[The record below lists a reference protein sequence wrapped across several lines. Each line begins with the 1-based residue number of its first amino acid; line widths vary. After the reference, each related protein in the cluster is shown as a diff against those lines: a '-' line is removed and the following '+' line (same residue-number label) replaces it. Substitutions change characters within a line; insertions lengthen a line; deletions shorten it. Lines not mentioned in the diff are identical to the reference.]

1 MCPAI
6 DGSGIFFTPK
16 GMKFATAHRVLRG
29 RAPTIPAI
37 TITREPMTRK
47 ALSIA
52 VISVS
57 FLAAGCA
64 GIGPT
69 RLKADQVDYAR
80 ALGDAKKREILA
92 AIVGLRFADAPSF
105 LTVSSIIAAYSFDA
119 SGGAILNAGSGAQP
133 NYAQATGSVSYSN
146 HPTFTF
152 SPTTG
157 DAYASAYIRP
167 LSPTLVMPLA
177 ESGIPVD
184 LLLRITAQSISGL
197 QNGTA
202 LAGPNAPGSPQ
213 FFLLLQALRR
223 LQLAG
228 ELNIESRNSD
238 DDKADSKGGKKAK
251 AGKGNSGDKGGVFI
265 TLGATRSGSNKEVV
279 DDLAL
284 VRKLLHLSPKMKT
297 YEIVYGQASDQN
309 RIPMVTRSV
318 LGILTDLGAQISVPS
333 EQVGSG
339 ATKPTIGLIG
349 GETRPTI
356 IVRTS
361 EKPPKDAYVSVLYDK
376 ATYWIDRGDF
386 DSKYA
391 FTVVQNLMALAEV
404 TESAKSPVV
413 TIPAN

>member
-1 MCPAI
+1 
-6 DGSGIFFTPK
+6 
-16 GMKFATAHRVLRG
+16 
-29 RAPTIPAI
+29 
-37 TITREPMTRK
+37 MTRK

-52 VISVS
+52 VLSIS

-64 GIGPT
+64 GIGPG

-105 LTVSSIIAAYSFDA
+105 LTVSSIIAAYSFDT
-119 SGGAILNAGSGAQP
+119 SGGVILNAGSGAQP

-152 SPTTG
+152 TPTTG

-177 ESGIPVD
+177 ESGIPID
-184 LLLRITAQSISGL
+184 LLLRITVQSISGL

-202 LAGPNAPGSPQ
+202 LGGPNAAGSSD

-228 ELNIESRNSD
+228 ELNIETRNTDGNKPVKTES
-238 DDKADSKGGKKAK
+238 SVKG
-251 AGKGNSGDKGGVFI
+251 GNSGDKGGVFI
-265 TLGATRSGSNKEVV
+265 TLGATRSGASKQVT

-284 VRKLLHLSPKMKT
+284 VRRLLHLSPKMKT
-297 YEIVYGQASDQN
+297 YEFVYGQSADQS

-333 EQVGSG
+333 DQIGSG

-356 IVRTS
+356 VVKTG
-361 EKPPKDAYVSVLYDK
+361 EKAPQDAYVSVLYDK
-376 ATYWIDRGDF
+376 SNYWIDRGDF

-404 TESAKSPVV
+404 TDTAKSPVV

>member
-1 MCPAI
+1 
-6 DGSGIFFTPK
+6 
-16 GMKFATAHRVLRG
+16 
-29 RAPTIPAI
+29 
-37 TITREPMTRK
+37 MTRK
-47 ALSIA
+47 ALCTA
-52 VISVS
+52 VLSAS

-64 GIGPT
+64 GIGPG

-105 LTVSSIIAAYSFDA
+105 LTVSSIIAAYTFDA
-119 SGGAILNAGSGAQP
+119 TGGAVLNAGSGAQP

-152 SPTTG
+152 TPTTG

-167 LSPTLVMPLA
+167 LAPTLVMPLA
-177 ESGIPVD
+177 ESGIPID

-202 LAGPNAPGSPQ
+202 LGGPNASGSPD

-228 ELNIESRNSD
+228 ELNIETRN
-238 DDKADSKGGKKAK
+238 DDKNGK
-251 AGKGNSGDKGGVFI
+251 AGKSGVFM
-265 TLGATRSGSNKEVV
+265 TLGATRSGEIKQVV

-284 VRKLLHLSPKMKT
+284 VRRLLHLSPKMKT
-297 YEIVYGQASDQN
+297 YEIVYGQSSDRD

-318 LGILTDLGAQISVPS
+318 LGILTDLGAQIAVPDP
-333 EQVGSG
+333 QVNSG
-339 ATKPTIGLIG
+339 ATKPSIGLIG

-356 IVRTS
+356 IVKVGP
-361 EKPPKDAYVSVLYDK
+361 KPPKDAYVSVPYDQSD
-376 ATYWIDRGDF
+376 YWIDRSDF

-404 TESAKSPVV
+404 TDTSKAPVV

>member
-1 MCPAI
+1 MIRTLA
-6 DGSGIFFTPK
+6 S
-16 GMKFATAHRVLRG
+16 
-29 RAPTIPAI
+29 TIP
-37 TITREPMTRK
+37 TK

-52 VISVS
+52 VLSAS
-57 FLAAGCA
+57 FLAAGCSSL
-64 GIGPT
+64 GPS

-80 ALGDAKKREILA
+80 ALGDAQKREILA

-105 LTVSSIIAAYSFDA
+105 LTVSSIIAAYNFDA

-152 SPTTG
+152 TPTTG

-167 LSPTLVMPLA
+167 LSPTLVLPLA
-177 ESGIPVD
+177 ESGMPID
-184 LLLRITAQSISGL
+184 LLLRITAQSIAGL
-197 QNGTA
+197 QNGNA
-202 LAGPNAPGSPQ
+202 LGGPNASGAPE
-213 FFLLLQALRR
+213 FFLLIQALRR

-228 ELNIESRNSD
+228 ELNVESRNED
-238 DDKADSKGGKKAK
+238 HVGR
-251 AGKGNSGDKGGVFI
+251 VYI
-265 TLGATRSGSNKEVV
+265 TLAATRSGSNKATV
-279 DDLAL
+279 DDLTL

-297 YEIVYGQASDQN
+297 YEIVYGQSSDKD

-318 LGILTDLGAQISVPS
+318 FGILTDLGAQIPVPDA
-333 EQVGSG
+333 QVGTG

-356 IVRTS
+356 VVKVG
-361 EKPPKDAYVSVLYDK
+361 EKAPQDAYVSVLYDK
-376 ATYWIDRGDF
+376 SQYWIDRGDF

-404 TESAKSPVV
+404 TDTSKAPVV

>member
-1 MCPAI
+1 
-6 DGSGIFFTPK
+6 
-16 GMKFATAHRVLRG
+16 
-29 RAPTIPAI
+29 
-37 TITREPMTRK
+37 MTRK

-52 VISVS
+52 ILSVS

-64 GIGPT
+64 GIGPS

-105 LTVSSIIAAYSFDA
+105 LTVSSIIAAYTFDTT
-119 SGGAILNAGSGAQP
+119 GGLSVNAGSGAQP
-133 NYAQATGSVSYSN
+133 NYALATGSVSYSN

-152 SPTTG
+152 TPTTG

-177 ESGIPVD
+177 ESGIPID

-202 LAGPNAPGSPQ
+202 LGGPNASGSPE
-213 FFLLLQALRR
+213 FFQLLRVLRR

-228 ELNIESRNSD
+228 ELNIETRNAD
-238 DDKADSKGGKKAK
+238 EDKSGKTDKSAK
-251 AGKGNSGDKGGVFI
+251 ATKVNSADKGGVFI
-265 TLGATRSGSNKEVV
+265 TLGATRSGSNKAVV
-279 DDLAL
+279 DDLTL

-297 YEIVYGQASDQN
+297 YEIVYGQSSDQN

-318 LGILTDLGAQISVPS
+318 LGILTDLGAQIAVPD
-333 EQVGSG
+333 EQVGNG
-339 ATKPTIGLIG
+339 ATKPSIGLIG

-356 IVRTS
+356 VVKVS
-361 EKPPKDAYVSVLYDK
+361 EKVPKDAYVSVLYDK
-376 ATYWIDRGDF
+376 ANYWIDRGDF

-404 TESAKSPVV
+404 TDTSKSPVV

>member
-1 MCPAI
+1 
-6 DGSGIFFTPK
+6 
-16 GMKFATAHRVLRG
+16 
-29 RAPTIPAI
+29 
-37 TITREPMTRK
+37 MTRK

-52 VISVS
+52 IISVS

-64 GIGPT
+64 GIGPG

-105 LTVSSIIAAYSFDA
+105 LTVSSIIAAYTFDA
-119 SGGAILNAGSGAQP
+119 TGGAILNAGSGAQP

-152 SPTTG
+152 TPTTG

-177 ESGIPVD
+177 ESGIPID

-202 LAGPNAPGSPQ
+202 LGGPNAAGSSE
-213 FFLLLQALRR
+213 FFLLLRVLRR

-228 ELNIESRNSD
+228 ELNIESRNTD
-238 DDKADSKGGKKAK
+238 DDKGDKGDGKRQ
-251 AGKGNSGDKGGVFI
+251 GNKGNNADKGGVFI
-265 TLGATRSGSNKEVV
+265 TLGATRSGASKEVA

-297 YEIVYGQASDQN
+297 YEIVYGQAADHD

-333 EQVGSG
+333 DQVGNG

-356 IVRTS
+356 IVKTG
-361 EKPPKDAYVSVLYDK
+361 EKPPQDAYVSVLYDK
-376 ATYWIDRGDF
+376 SSYWIDRGDF

-404 TESAKSPVV
+404 TDTTKSPIV